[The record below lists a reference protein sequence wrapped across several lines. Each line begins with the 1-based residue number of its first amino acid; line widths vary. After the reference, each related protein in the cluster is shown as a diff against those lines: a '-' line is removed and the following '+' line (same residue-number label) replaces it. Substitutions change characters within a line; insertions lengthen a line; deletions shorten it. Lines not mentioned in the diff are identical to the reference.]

1 MIIII
6 EGMDRCGKSTLIAN
20 LRKHYFTNPKLIVHH
35 ASSPPRGLED
45 SNAWEVEHYSELADT
60 FHHLSSKE
68 GYDIICDRFHLG
80 AIVYGMKYRGL
91 DPYTIYKLDSD
102 KVASGLEKEI
112 AMVLLTDDV
121 ESVMSR
127 DDGDSLEASADEFK
141 STSEEFIRV
150 FGYSTIKNK
159 LHMNITDN
167 GGFENTLPTVIE
179 FLNNVKDEYANSKRH
194 TS

>member
-1 MIIII
+1 MILIIC
-6 EGMDRCGKSTLIAN
+6 GMDRCGKSTLIAN

-35 ASSPPRGLED
+35 ASSPPRGVED
-45 SNAWEVEHYSELADT
+45 SNLWEVEHYSELADT

-112 AMVLLTDDV
+112 AMVLLTDNV

-127 DDGDSLEASADEFK
+127 DDGDSLETSAEEFE
-141 STSEEFIRV
+141 STSKEFIKV
-150 FGYSTIKNK
+150 FGYSIIQNK
-159 LHMNITDN
+159 LHINITDN
-167 GGFENTLPTVIE
+167 GGFENTLPTVVK
-179 FLNNVKDEYANSKRH
+179 FLEGIKNVDIS
-194 TS
+194 